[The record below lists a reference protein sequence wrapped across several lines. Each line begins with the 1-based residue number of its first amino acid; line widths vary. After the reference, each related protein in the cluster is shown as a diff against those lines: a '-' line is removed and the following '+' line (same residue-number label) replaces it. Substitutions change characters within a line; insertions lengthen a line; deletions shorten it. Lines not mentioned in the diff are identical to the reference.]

1 MSIYKNKIST
11 VRSLPK
17 NLNFKDLHLFEK
29 ELVKNISISNYRFLK
44 NIFIVKNTIFKPLPP
59 YFYIKDTFFE
69 RPTLIKIIKD
79 TMKNIIRSEKKIST
93 IDKAS
98 WILDNK
104 STVYFH
110 FICDSL
116 TRAVLIDER
125 IKDYPVLLTHDF
137 IGNNFVYEFL
147 DYLEIPY
154 IQMENKYYYIKDL
167 LITPHTAPSGNYDPK
182 LIKKLSYKF
191 TKNNTSLES
200 KNKRI
205 WIDRKNERRDVKNL
219 EEVKKILKKFNF
231 EIVNFKDYSV
241 LEKINLLG
249 KTEYLMGAFGSG
261 LTNMLM
267 LPSSSKLIELRKK
280 GDSHNNA
287 FFSLSSELDLPYY
300 YFEVDIVGHITHGQ
314 VDIDIIK
321 FESFL
326 NSIFK

>member
-17 NLNFKDLHLFEK
+17 NLNFKDLYLFEK

-44 NIFIVKNTIFKPLPP
+44 NIFIVKNTIFKPFPP

-69 RPTLIKIIKD
+69 KPSLIKIIKD
-79 TMKNIIRSEKKIST
+79 SMKNIIRSEKKIST

-116 TRAVLIDER
+116 TRSVLIDKK
-125 IKDYPVLLTHDF
+125 IQDYPVLLTHDF
-137 IGNNFVYEFL
+137 IGKNFVYEFL

-154 IQMENKYYYIKDL
+154 IQMENKYYYVKNL
-167 LITPHTAPSGNYDPK
+167 LITPHTAPSGNYNPH
-182 LIKKLSYKF
+182 LIKKLRNRF
-191 TKNNTSLES
+191 NNENTSVDS
-200 KNKRI
+200 INKRI
-205 WIDRKNERRDVKNL
+205 WIDRKNERRDVKNFD
-219 EEVKKILKKFNF
+219 EVTQILKKYNF
-231 EIVNFKDYSV
+231 EIVNFKDYSI
-241 LEKINLLG
+241 LEKINLLK

-261 LTNMLM
+261 LTNMIM

-287 FFSLSSELDLPYY
+287 FFSLSSELDLSYY
-300 YFEVDIVGHITHGQ
+300 YFEVDVEGHITHGDVQ
-314 VDIDIIK
+314 IDVIK

-326 NSIFK
+326 NSIFN